1 MDKSM
6 PGTFFVEIVAPSGTV
21 FSSEATRFRA
31 PGIDGSFEV
40 LYNHAPLMAATGV
53 GPVYV
58 TTASGE
64 RITLVT
70 SGGFVQV
77 LDNRVIMI
85 AETAEPASE
94 IDLDRARVAEERAR
108 ERLQSGSPEERA
120 AAEAAHERARA
131 RVRAAMSNVGSRSVG
146 SGS

>member
-6 PGTFFVEIVAPSGTV
+6 PGTFFVEIVAPSGTI

-31 PGIDGSFEV
+31 PGIRGSFEV

-85 AETAEPASE
+85 AETAERTSSGQSFQDVELHGGHPA
-94 IDLDRARVAEERAR
+94 LQVLHAR
-108 ERLQSGSPEERA
+108 ERAVMLSLGHDEIGQVAPD
-120 AAEAAHERARA
+120 AAHR
-131 RVRAAMSNVGSRSVG
+131 
-146 SGS
+146 